1 MELLLILRVLLRR
14 WWLIVIP
21 VAVVA
26 VFAIPELLRDAPS
39 NSGGYSTVIRYTASQ
54 VLEAIPGRDG
64 DYQDVWL
71 ASELTVNAFTEWVRS
86 SRFAEDVAEVAAET
100 GLTIDPVA
108 LSIHSDNER
117 SIGQVFINWSNEAEL
132 SAITDATM
140 TVLQTRSQNY
150 FPQLGEV
157 PAQVEIL
164 DDPRISPVSV
174 SLPNRF
180 RPLLQL
186 GVALIA
192 GIGLAFLIE
201 YLDPTLHDRHAL
213 EALGLPIIAS
223 IPKK

>member
-1 MELLLILRVLLRR
+1 MELLLILRILLRR

-21 VAVVA
+21 VAVAA
-26 VFAIPELLRDAPS
+26 VFAVPDLLRDAPS

-86 SRFAEDVAEVAAET
+86 SRFAEEVAQVSAEN
-100 GLTIDPVA
+100 GLTIDPAV
-108 LSIHSDNER
+108 LSIQSDNER
-117 SIGQVFINWSNEAEL
+117 SIGQIFINWANEAEL
-132 SAITDATM
+132 TAITNAAM
-140 TVLQTRSQNY
+140 MVLQTRSQNY

-164 DDPRISPVSV
+164 DDPRISPVPV

-186 GVALIA
+186 GVALIG
-192 GIGLAFLIE
+192 GIGLAFLVE
-201 YLDPTLHDRHAL
+201 YLDPTLRDRQAL
-213 EALGLPIIAS
+213 EALGLPIVAT